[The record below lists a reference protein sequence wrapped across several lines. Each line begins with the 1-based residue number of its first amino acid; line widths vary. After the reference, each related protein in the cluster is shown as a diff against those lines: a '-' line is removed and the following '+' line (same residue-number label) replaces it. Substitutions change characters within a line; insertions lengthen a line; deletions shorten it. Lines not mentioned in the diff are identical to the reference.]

1 MAVRRLHPEQPESFA
16 FTAAN
21 LDWANK
27 VISRYPE
34 GRQASAV
41 IPLLWRAQEQ
51 HEGWLPEPAIRYVA
65 EMLGMPDI
73 RVLEVAT
80 FYTMFQLAPVGK
92 KAHIQVCGTTPC
104 QLRGSEDLIR
114 VCKSK
119 IAAHAHELSADG
131 DFSWE
136 EVECLG
142 ACVNAP
148 MVQIFKDT
156 YEDLTPESLEKLI
169 DDISAGREVT
179 PGPQNGRRFGAP
191 EGGPTTLTG
200 LSDKTRGGD
209 PLPTVVNGAE
219 AASHAFA
226 GASINAGGNDYNG
239 VPGVAAAGAAK
250 TAAPKADAKPKATSA
265 APAAAAKAA
274 AAKAEAGPAPTEA
287 AKPAAPKR
295 TKESAQASLDL
306 AAVDTSAEESEPEL
320 LTGARGGKADDLK
333 RIKGVGPKIE
343 GILNELGVYHF
354 DQIASWNE
362 ENKAWVDTRLKFK
375 GRIDREDWIAQAKVL
390 ASGGETD
397 FSRRVD
403 GGDVPTSK
411 S

>member
-16 FTAAN
+16 FTKAN
-21 LDWANK
+21 LDWAQK

-51 HEGWLPEPAIRYVA
+51 HDGWLPEPAIRCVA
-65 EMLGMPDI
+65 DMLSMPHI

-104 QLRGSEDLIR
+104 QLRGAEDLVR

-156 YEDLTPESLEKLI
+156 YEDLTPESLEALI
-169 DDISAGREVT
+169 DDIAAGREVT
-179 PGPQNGRRFGAP
+179 PGPQSDRRFAMP
-191 EGGPTTLTG
+191 EGGATTLTEIK
-200 LSDKTRGGD
+200 DKTVGAD
-209 PLPTVVNGAE
+209 PVAHVVSGAE
-219 AASHAFA
+219 TASHAFA
-226 GASINAGGNDYNG
+226 GDAINSGGSDFNG
-239 VPGVAAAGAAK
+239 VPGVAQGTAKAAPKPTPKAKAVKPETAETAAAGA
-250 TAAPKADAKPKATSA
+250 PGSVQ
-265 APAAAAKAA
+265 
-274 AAKAEAGPAPTEA
+274 
-287 AKPAAPKR
+287 
-295 TKESAQASLDL
+295 SSLDL
-306 AAVDTSAEESEPEL
+306 SGGGVPESEPEL
-320 LTGARGGKADDLK
+320 LKGARDGKPDDLK
-333 RIKGVGPKIE
+333 KIKGVGPKIE
-343 GILNELGVYHF
+343 GILNDLGVYHF
-354 DQIASWNE
+354 DQIAGWDE
-362 ENKAWVDTRLKFK
+362 ANKAWVDTRLKFK
-375 GRIDREDWIAQAKVL
+375 GRIDREDWIAQAKLL
-390 ASGGETD
+390 ADGGETE
-397 FSRRVD
+397 FSARVD
-403 GGDVPTSK
+403 KGDVPS
-411 S
+411 SQS